1 MLFRLIVNELKKI
14 FKRPKTW
21 VVFALFFV
29 FILGLNVIGYKSA
42 KDWEENS
49 KIENRIKSEQS
60 YLAHEKNSLK
70 ENENNF
76 KNTKD
81 NKDKE
86 FYKSEVERLKQSVKN
101 IDENIKALEKDKNN
115 PPKTWQ
121 EEVKAEKKELT
132 KRLEELKRQENNLY
146 TKREEGHI
154 KRELEN
160 KDYYLNNNIKPVDK
174 FGFSIGENFGII
186 SSLLGLGILAAGIA
200 VFASD
205 IVSGECTPPTFK
217 FLLVQPISRSKVI
230 LSKYISIVL
239 TTVILIIGTQL
250 LITVLGVGIVDGFD
264 TLKSM
269 VFVDQRYE
277 FIKQGAETMLM
288 PIEATGKY
296 ITYGSFLLR
305 GFAMQT
311 LFVTAATSFIFMI
324 SSLFKSSMMSMAV
337 SVVVGVLGSATMAIP
352 YISKFS
358 HLNFLSYGDV
368 ANVIMGDINKM
379 HNLNN
384 ILPQTGIIVMIVTI
398 IVTYLI
404 AHTRF
409 VKRDILV

>member
-1 MLFRLIVNELKKI
+1 MLFRLIINELKKI

-21 VVFALFFV
+21 VVFALFFA
-29 FILGLNVIGYKSA
+29 FILGLNIISYKSA
-42 KDWEENS
+42 KNWEENS
-49 KIENRIKSEQS
+49 KVENRIKSEQD
-60 YLAHEKNSLK
+60 YLAHEKNNLK
-70 ENENNF
+70 ENENNL
-76 KNTKD
+76 KNSTD

-86 FYKSEVERLKQSVKN
+86 FYKSEVERLKQSVIN
-101 IDENIKALEKDKNN
+101 IEDTIKSLEKEKNN

-121 EEVKAEKKELT
+121 EEVKIEKKELT
-132 KRLEELKRQENNLY
+132 NRLEELKRQENNIY
-146 TKREEGHI
+146 TKREEI
-154 KRELEN
+154 TLKREIEN
-160 KDYYLNNNIKPVDK
+160 KDYYLNNNIKPVDR
-174 FGFSIGENFGII
+174 FGFSIGENFGVI
-186 SSLLGLGILAAGIA
+186 STLLGLGILAAGIA

-250 LITVLGVGIVDGFD
+250 LITVLGVGLIDGFD

-288 PIEATGKY
+288 PIETTGEY
-296 ITYGSFLLR
+296 ITYGAFLLR

-311 LFVTAATSFIFMI
+311 LFVIAVTSFVFMI

-337 SVVVGVLGSATMAIP
+337 SVVVGVLGSATMSIP
-352 YISKFS
+352 YINKFAN
-358 HLNFLSYGDV
+358 LNFLSYGDV
-368 ANVIMGDINKM
+368 ASVMTGEINQM
-379 HNLNN
+379 HYITN
-384 ILPQTGIIVMIVTI
+384 ILPQTGISVMIVTI

>member
-1 MLFRLIVNELKKI
+1 MLFRLIINELKKI

-21 VVFALFFV
+21 VVFALFFA
-29 FILGLNVIGYKSA
+29 FILGLNVISYKSA

-49 KIENRIKSEQS
+49 KVENRIKSEQD
-60 YLAHEKNSLK
+60 YLAHEKNNLK
-70 ENENNF
+70 ENENSF
-76 KNTKD
+76 KNAKTD
-81 NKDKE
+81 KDKE
-86 FYKSEVERLKQSVKN
+86 FYKSEVGFGKDRIKE
-101 IDENIKALEKDKNN
+101 IENTIKTLEKEKNN

-132 KRLEELKRQENNLY
+132 NRLEEIKKQENNIY
-146 TKREEGHI
+146 SKREESI
-154 KRELEN
+154 LKRELEN
-160 KDYYLNNNIKPVDK
+160 NDYYLNNNIKPVDR

-186 SSLLGLGILAAGIA
+186 SGILGFGILAAGIA

-288 PIEATGKY
+288 PIDATGKY
-296 ITYGSFLLR
+296 VTYGAFLLR

-311 LFVTAATSFIFMI
+311 LFVIAVTSFVFMI

-337 SVVVGVLGSATMAIP
+337 SVVIGVLGSATMAIP

-368 ANVIMGDINKM
+368 ASVITG
-379 HNLNN
+379 NLNQSYQISN
-384 ILPQTGIIVMIVTI
+384 ILPQTGISVMIVTI

>member
-1 MLFRLIVNELKKI
+1 MLFRLIINELKKI

-21 VVFALFFV
+21 VVFALFFA
-29 FILGLNVIGYKSA
+29 FILGLNIISYKSS

-49 KIENRIKSEQS
+49 KVENRIKSEQE
-60 YLAHEKNSLK
+60 YLAHEKNNLK
-70 ENENNF
+70 ENENSL
-76 KNTKD
+76 KNAKND
-81 NKDKE
+81 KDKE
-86 FYKSEVERLKQSVKN
+86 FLKSEVGFSKQRIEDIENTLKT
-101 IDENIKALEKDKNN
+101 LEKEKNN

-121 EEVKAEKKELT
+121 EEVKAEKKEIT
-132 KRLEELKRQENNLY
+132 TRLEELKTQENSIHS
-146 TKREEGHI
+146 KREESYL

-160 KDYYLNNNIKPVDK
+160 KDYYLNNNIKPVDR
-174 FGFSIGENFGII
+174 FGFSIGENFGVI
-186 SSLLGLGILAAGIA
+186 STLLGLGILAAGIA

-250 LITVLGVGIVDGFD
+250 LITVLGVGIIDGFD

-269 VFVDQRYE
+269 IFVDQRYE

-288 PIEATGKY
+288 PIESTGEY
-296 ITYGSFLLR
+296 ITYGAFLLR
-305 GFAMQT
+305 GFAMQS
-311 LFVTAATSFIFMI
+311 LFVIAVTSFVFMI

-337 SVVVGVLGSATMAIP
+337 SVVIGVLGSAMMSIP
-352 YISKFS
+352 YISKFAN
-358 HLNFLSYGDV
+358 LNFLSYGNV
-368 ANVIMGDINKM
+368 ASVITGDINQM
-379 HNLNN
+379 NNISN

>member
-1 MLFRLIVNELKKI
+1 MLFRLIINELKKI

-29 FILGLNVIGYKSA
+29 FILGLNIISYKSS

-49 KIENRIKSEQS
+49 KVENRIKSEQE
-60 YLAHEKNSLK
+60 YLAHEKNNLK
-70 ENENNF
+70 ENENSL
-76 KNTKD
+76 KNAKND
-81 NKDKE
+81 KDKE
-86 FYKSEVERLKQSVKN
+86 FLKSEVGFSKQRIEDIENTLKT
-101 IDENIKALEKDKNN
+101 LEKEKNN

-132 KRLEELKRQENNLY
+132 NRLEEIKKQENNIY
-146 TKREEGHI
+146 SKREESI
-154 KRELEN
+154 LKRELEN
-160 KDYYLNNNIKPVDK
+160 NDYYLNNNIKPVDR

-186 SSLLGLGILAAGIA
+186 SGILGFGILAAGIA

-239 TTVILIIGTQL
+239 TTVILIIGTQF
-250 LITVLGVGIVDGFD
+250 LITVLGVGIIDGFD

-269 VFVDQRYE
+269 IFVDQRYE

-288 PIEATGKY
+288 PIESTGGY
-296 ITYGSFLLR
+296 ITYGAFLLR

-311 LFVTAATSFIFMI
+311 LFVIAVTSFVFMI

-337 SVVVGVLGSATMAIP
+337 SVVIGVLGSAMMSIP
-352 YISKFS
+352 YISKFAN
-358 HLNFLSYGDV
+358 LNFLSYGNV
-368 ANVIMGDINKM
+368 ASVITGDINQM
-379 HNLNN
+379 NNISN